1 MAFKLII
8 VFLLILIAIVTSK
21 KTNIPRRHAI
31 KTIRVKDG
39 DIVDCVDIYKQ
50 PAFDHPLLV
59 NHIVQMK
66 SSHLDQMKYTSKTL
80 QNSSSSKAPS
90 QPWLQYGRCPN
101 GTIPILALTAGY
113 NYSGA
118 RANIKVWNPYV
129 DGVNDTEM
137 RLHLDYS
144 SSQVMLRACPV
155 EHYDIVKETVEAGW
169 MASFTFITAMY
180 KTFFKVVLF
189 GPLVYKDFKT
199 RLFVY
204 WKADNGSSC
213 FDLIC
218 PGFVQTSS
226 EVLLGGDIGTYN
238 YGSEI
243 EFQISKDPDTNNWW
257 FLYNSE
263 EVGYWPSDIFQ
274 SMKYEANMVQWG
286 GEVFSPYVGTHPHTD
301 TAMGNGKF
309 ADRLYRKSGTM
320 TGLLIEENSSPL
332 KRPESYTISSNEW
345 NCYDADL
352 LDEKVPE
359 PVFLYGGPGSH
370 FNPNC

>member
-1 MAFKLII
+1 
-8 VFLLILIAIVTSK
+8 
-21 KTNIPRRHAI
+21 
-31 KTIRVKDG
+31 
-39 DIVDCVDIYKQ
+39 
-50 PAFDHPLLV
+50 
-59 NHIVQMK
+59 
-66 SSHLDQMKYTSKTL
+66 
-80 QNSSSSKAPS
+80 
-90 QPWLQYGRCPN
+90 
-101 GTIPILALTAGY
+101 
-113 NYSGA
+113 
-118 RANIKVWNPYV
+118 
-129 DGVNDTEM
+129 M

-189 GPLVYKDFKT
+189 GYVSPLVYKDFKT

-218 PGFVQTSS
+218 PGFIQTSN

-309 ADRLYRKSGTM
+309 ADRLNKKSGMM